1 MVASALQEGSR
12 GAEADRRAGRTEVA
26 HDLACFAHHSNA
38 FKGTDLGLQGRG
50 TVP

>member
-12 GAEADRRAGRTEVA
+12 SAEADGRAVRTEIA
-26 HDLACFAHHSNA
+26 HDLACFAHHGKA
-38 FKGTDLGLQGRG
+38 FKDTELGLQGRG